1 MSCYCFGFDTINV
14 REKSMCV
21 WWQLVVKST
30 RPGLPD
36 AKMLFLFVGQY
47 YLFSGFS
54 LIFICFGLFWKLFF
68 LERNGF
74 LVTTNNSNSKN
85 RIQSELFASSHS
97 SAAWINNGIS
107 SLRYKLCS
115 SPCVTFKIS
124 LARFKLCKACFGWP
138 LNSWILPTFMWSN
151 PSNGLKS
158 PLYFLCVDRETR
170 RKHV

>member
-1 MSCYCFGFDTINV
+1 MTASCQINSPGV
-14 REKSMCV
+14 
-21 WWQLVVKST
+21 T
-30 RPGLPD
+30 RCKN
-36 AKMLFLFVGQY
+36 ALFVCGTILFIFGLFIDI
-47 YLFSGFS
+47 YLFSFILKIIFS
-54 LIFICFGLFWKLFF
+54 WK
-68 LERNGF
+68 NGF
-74 LVTTNNSNSKN
+74 LVTTNNSKYNNNNNSKN

-124 LARFKLCKACFGWP
+124 LARFKLCKACFGWL
-138 LNSWILPTFMWSN
+138 LNSWILPTFMCSN